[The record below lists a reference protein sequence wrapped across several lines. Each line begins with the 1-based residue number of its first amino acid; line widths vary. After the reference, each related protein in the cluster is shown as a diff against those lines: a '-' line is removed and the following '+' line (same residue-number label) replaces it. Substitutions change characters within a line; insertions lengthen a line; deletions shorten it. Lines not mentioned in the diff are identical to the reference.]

1 MNALLTA
8 QDIRVSFLKER
19 QKTVFG
25 KERQQVLHGISLQ
38 LHEGE
43 CLGIIGESGSGKSTM
58 GRVLTGLLRPDS
70 GSVLLDGNDLYAS
83 THRKFAADES
93 RISVVFQD
101 YTSSTNPRFRV
112 SGIIGEALRVL
123 ERAGEHV
130 NRRERVAE
138 LLDQVG
144 LPADFAQRFPH
155 ELSGGQLQRVCIAR
169 AIALRPK
176 VVLLD
181 EAISSLDASTQVQV
195 MDLLMELRTRLG
207 LSYVFITHDLA
218 SITYLCDSVLFF
230 HNGKVVERVE
240 DMSRIGSV
248 RNEYARNLLDSVMGI
263 DVCHASLHQCA
274 VSESASEPEQPVPG
288 TVQSF
293 PHSKPEPVVDVCRSE
308 QPQTKAV

>member
-25 KERQQVLHGISLQ
+25 KERQQVLHGISLK

-70 GSVLLDGNDLYAS
+70 GRVLLDGKDIYAS
-83 THRKFAADES
+83 THRKIADDDS

-112 SGIIGEALRVL
+112 SGIIGEALRVI
-123 ERAGEHV
+123 ERAGERV
-130 NRRERVAE
+130 DRKERVAE

-144 LPADFAQRFPH
+144 LPAGFAQRFPH

-195 MDLLMELRTRLG
+195 MDLLMELRKRLG

-230 HNGKVVERVE
+230 HNGRVVESVE
-240 DMSRIGSV
+240 DMNHIGSV

-263 DVCHASLHQCA
+263 DVCHAGQHLCA
-274 VSESASEPEQPVPG
+274 ESASASEPEQPLPG
-288 TVQSF
+288 TVQVF
-293 PHSKPEPVVDVCRSE
+293 PHSKPEPVLDLCRSKL
-308 QPQTKAV
+308 PQNKAV